1 VSSDPYIAILDVID
15 AASFDLLPPCA
26 DPRFDHRS
34 CDYWEDEAR
43 GSKTARPS
51 WWRPTDPPVT
61 AASRRPAPDNPFAP
75 SPETSPR
82 FNPFSPAPGDSR
94 PDLRS
99 ILATEP
105 ADEALAA
112 AAFNPFAPQ
121 PRSESP
127 TDATGPRK
135 LRLLTRG
142 RAVFGSFAKVLT
154 LDRTPAAYAQFGPL
168 SAYPRAQQ
176 IRDLYP
182 QLPQSPLPAVITCV
196 ATTSMARSLGLG
208 QRLIGAVTA
217 DLAGRGFAA
226 AEAYPDLTL
235 PSDEASAARPA
246 FWAQCGFSLAVD
258 DERYPV
264 MRIELD

>member
-1 VSSDPYIAILDVID
+1 MSSDPYIAILDVID

-99 ILATEP
+99 VLATEP

-121 PRSESP
+121 PSSESP
-127 TDATGPRK
+127 SGATGPRK

-142 RAVFGSFAKVLT
+142 RAVFGSYAKVLT
-154 LDRTPAAYAQFGPL
+154 LDRTPAAY
-168 SAYPRAQQ
+168 
-176 IRDLYP
+176 
-182 QLPQSPLPAVITCV
+182 
-196 ATTSMARSLGLG
+196 GLG